1 MVEPKFQQVATVAD
15 VPQDTVKPVLLDG
28 LPLLL
33 VSHQVNI
40 TALAGVFPAP
50 GEIVLLRREGAGLAV
65 AGRVPSP

>member
-1 MVEPKFQQVATVAD
+1 
-15 VPQDTVKPVLLDG
+15 
-28 LPLLL
+28 
-33 VSHQVNI
+33 VNI